1 MIEGRGGERV
11 SLSLSCELLD
21 LLLELVDDQAGEAGR
36 GNGTCE
42 EQGVSSTLKLY
53 VSRNP

>member
-1 MIEGRGGERV
+1 MIEGRGGDRV

-42 EQGVSSTLKLY
+42 EQGVSSTLKDVQY
-53 VSRNP
+53 YM